1 MIFGLLK
8 ETGDEKRVALLPESV
23 DTIIKMGNQV
33 LVESG
38 AGLNAFVTDE
48 DYKKVG
54 ATVISKKELL
64 EKSEVV
70 VKIQLPDSD
79 EINSLKSGTWFF
91 AVLQPLFN
99 YKLIKTLADKK
110 ISVFSL
116 DMIPRITRAQSM
128 DVLSSMAT
136 VAGYK
141 AVLTAAS
148 HLPHFF
154 PMLTTAAGAIPP
166 AKILIMGAGVAGL
179 QAIATSRRLGAVV
192 EVFDTRPEVK
202 EQVMSLGGK
211 FVDVEGAADSSK
223 AGGYAVEQT
232 EEYKKKQRE
241 AIYKAA
247 VKADVIICTAQI
259 PGKKAPVLIT
269 EDMLKEM
276 RNGSVVVDLAA
287 STGGNCEGTEN
298 NQIVSKHGITLIGN
312 SNLQSTIPF
321 DASKMFGKNIINFLK
336 NMQNKEGKLE
346 LNFNDEIIAGTCM
359 AHDGAVLHK
368 GVANLL
374 ASN

>member
-166 AKILIMGAGVAGL
+166 AKMLIMGAGVAGL